1 MKVGD
6 RVRLTAMPPLL
17 FAPGVEDEMNI
28 GEELRRCVGGTFT
41 VRGIGTNSTPW
52 YKSNDVELWSLNGK
66 DCRHIEP
73 ELLELVESAPPSR
86 KKHAAIP

>member
-1 MKVGD
+1 
-6 RVRLTAMPPLL
+6 MPPLL

-66 DCRHIEP
+66 DCRHIYTGYILQIEP